1 MNKKVWQGEARMG
14 IGLQGGWLEGTE
26 TKNTHENQGYFISR
40 NIGIFY
46 NH

>member
-1 MNKKVWQGEARMG
+1 MG
-14 IGLQGGWLEGTE
+14 VGLQGGWLEGTKI
-26 TKNTHENQGYFISR
+26 KNTHENQVHFQGYFISR